1 MKLEYFKS
9 LNGLRTIAALMVIVA
24 HFFTLKNSF
33 NSVLFY
39 KIAKFG
45 NSGVSLFF
53 VLSGFVITRILLNSI
68 NSNNYFKAFY
78 VRRTLRIFP
87 LYYLALVCYY
97 YLPNLLDSLYQFSP
111 LFSQRVYYYIYLQN
125 LARTFNWSSSG
136 PIHFWTL
143 SVEEHFYLLWPAIVY
158 LGCRFERTWLLYI
171 SGLLLL
177 LPLLLRFRMLSSGYV
192 IEFFTFTRL
201 DQLVLGGIL
210 AILEHKGLLNTKYK
224 RAYIIITLAGAAF
237 FIFCSFFN
245 DFYQDVFKH
254 DALGMFYFGIIALC
268 VIYEH
273 KGSGTKLLKLPV
285 MQYLGTI
292 SYGIYV
298 WHALAIDIVEHYLGT
313 YWILLNFSLVV
324 LLTVFIS
331 SISYWLVEKPF
342 LNLKRFFSYG

>member
-1 MKLEYFKS
+1 MKLDYFKS

-24 HFFTLKNSF
+24 HFFNQKNSF
-33 NSVLFY
+33 NSVLFF
-39 KIAKFG
+39 KMAKFG

-68 NSNNYFKAFY
+68 NSNTYFKTFY
-78 VRRTLRIFP
+78 IRRTLRIFP
-87 LYYLALVCYY
+87 LYYLALLCYY
-97 YLPNLLDSLYQFSP
+97 YLPHVLTLLYQFSGS
-111 LFSQRVYYYIYLQN
+111 FSSQIYYYTYLQN
-125 LARTFNWSSSG
+125 FARTFNWNSSG

-158 LGCRFERTWLLYI
+158 FGYRFKQNWLLYI
-171 SGLLLL
+171 SGVLIL
-177 LPLLLRFRMLSSGYV
+177 LPLLLRFYMLSSGYV

-210 AILEHKGLLNTKYK
+210 AILERKKLLNKPYK
-224 RAYIIITLAGAAF
+224 NMYILSTVAGAVF
-237 FIFCSFFN
+237 FILCGFFN
-245 DFYQDVFKH
+245 DFYQDIFKH
-254 DALGMFYFGIIALC
+254 SALGIFYFGIIGLC

-273 KGSGTKLLKLPV
+273 NGLATKFLKFPV

-298 WHALAIDIVEHYLGT
+298 WHALSIDVVKHYITTHWVMLD
-313 YWILLNFSLVV
+313 FFLVV
-324 LLTVFIS
+324 ALTIIIS
-331 SISYWLVEKPF
+331 SISYRFVEKPF